1 MVINKS
7 ENFEKGDI
15 FPENAKVVITYH
27 VKQEINFPY
36 AMDYFRK
43 QNYIMVEKQL
53 QRMGFSNISER
64 KIKDLVTGWMIKDG
78 FVEEIF
84 IINGGKESPI
94 CKDYSYEYDAKIIIT
109 YHTFSK

>member
-27 VKQEINFPY
+27 VKQEIN
-36 AMDYFRK
+36 
-43 QNYIMVEKQL
+43 
-53 QRMGFSNISER
+53 ISER

-78 FVEEIF
+78 SVEEIF